1 MMRTP
6 VTFLI
11 GIGVVL
17 SYAPAAAQ
25 SFPTDDPV
33 IKTIWQEGMEDS
45 QVYSIGQVLSD
56 SIGPRLSGSPA
67 HKAGNDWAVQMFQS
81 WGIAARNEQYGTWQG
96 WRRGISH
103 VDLIRPRVRSLD
115 ATMLAWSPPSNGDV
129 EGAVVA
135 LPAFDGLGAFEAWLP
150 SVRGKF
156 VLTSFYQPT
165 CRPDASWEEYSME
178 ESFERMDA
186 ARDTARTSWNNSL
199 RVLRVALRQHDST
212 ATIEGALENAGAV
225 GVLTSNW
232 SGGWGATRI
241 FDADTKLVPSFSLSC
256 EDYGLL
262 YRLATYDQGPVV
274 RVRAEAEDLGEVPI
288 FNTIAEIPGSELPD
302 EYILLSAHFDTW
314 DGASGTTDNTTGSV
328 TMLEAAR
335 ILKAAYPNPKRTIVV
350 GLWGAE
356 EQGLIG
362 SRAFAADHPE
372 VVEGLQAV
380 FNQDNGTGRVA
391 NVSMQGLTGAAAHFS
406 QWLSAIPGQIT
417 QHIRLNIPG
426 APGGGGSD
434 YASFICSGA
443 PTFSLSSL
451 NFDYFLYTWH
461 TNLDTFD
468 KLVVDD
474 VKNNATLTAML
485 AYMASEDP
493 ERVPR
498 DRRVMPVNPRT
509 GMQRTWPECRMPRRS
524 SGGS

>member
-1 MMRTP
+1 M
-6 VTFLI
+6 
-11 GIGVVL
+11 VL
-17 SYAPAAAQ
+17 SHAPAAAQ
-25 SFPTDDPV
+25 SFPIDDPV
-33 IKTIWQEGMEDS
+33 IKAIWQEGMESS
-45 QVYSIGQVLSD
+45 QAYNIGQVLSD

-67 HKAGNDWAVQMFQS
+67 HKAGNDWAVQMFES
-81 WGIAARNEQYGTWQG
+81 WGIPARNEQYGTWRG
-96 WRRGISH
+96 WRRGTSH

-115 ATMLAWSPPSNGDV
+115 AMMLAWSPGTDGDV

-135 LPAFDGLGAFEAWLP
+135 LPEFEGRDAFEAWLP
-150 SVRGKF
+150 TVRGNF
-156 VLTSFYQPT
+156 VLTSLYQPT
-165 CRPDASWEEYSME
+165 CRPDESWEEYGTAD
-178 ESFERMDA
+178 SFEKMDA
-186 ARDTARTSWNNSL
+186 ARDTARMSWNNSM
-199 RVLRVALRQHDST
+199 RALRVALRQDDST
-212 ATIEGALENAGAV
+212 ATIESALEDAGAA
-225 GVLTSNW
+225 GVLTSGW

-241 FDADTKLVPSFSLSC
+241 FDADTEEIPSFSLSC

-262 YRLATYDQGPVV
+262 HRLASNNQGPVV

-288 FNTIAEIPGSELPD
+288 FNTIAEVRGSERPD
-302 EYILLSAHFDTW
+302 EYIVLSAHFDTW

-328 TMLEAAR
+328 VMMEAAR
-335 ILKAAYPNPKRTIVV
+335 ILKKVYPNPKRTIVI

-380 FNQDNGTGRVA
+380 FNQDNGTGRVS
-391 NVSMQGLTGAAAHFS
+391 NISMQGLTGAASHFT
-406 QWLSAIPGQIT
+406 QWLSAVPGEIT

-426 APGGGGSD
+426 TPGGGGSD

-451 NFDYFLYTWH
+451 NFHYFEYTWH

-468 KLVVDD
+468 KLVLDD
-474 VKNNATLTAML
+474 VMNNATLTAML
-485 AYMASEDP
+485 TYMASEDP

-509 GMQRTWPECRMPRRS
+509 GQQRQWPECRLPRRS
-524 SGGS
+524 SGG

>member
-1 MMRTP
+1 MRLAP
-6 VTFLI
+6 LALLA
-11 GIGVVL
+11 GVGMIL
-17 SYAPAAAQ
+17 SHAPMAAQ

-33 IKTIWQEGMEDS
+33 IKAIWQEGMENS
-45 QVYSIGQVLSD
+45 QAYTLAQVLSD

-67 HKAGNDWAVQMFQS
+67 HRGGNEWAVRMFES
-81 WGIAARNEQYGTWQG
+81 WGIAARNEQYGTWRG

-103 VDLIRPRVRSLD
+103 VDLVQPRVRSLD
-115 ATMLAWSPPSNGDV
+115 GMMLAWSPGTVGEV

-135 LPAFDGLGAFEAWLP
+135 LPEFEGKGAFEAWLP
-150 SVRGKF
+150 TVRGKF
-156 VLTSFYQPT
+156 VLTSFYHAT
-165 CRPDASWEEYSME
+165 CRPDESWEEYGTA
-178 ESFERMDA
+178 ESFQEMDA
-186 ARDTARTSWNNSL
+186 ARDTVQTSWNNSM
-199 RVLRVALRQHDST
+199 RALRAELRQSDST
-212 ATIEGALENAGAV
+212 ATIESALEDAGAA
-225 GVLTSNW
+225 GVLTSAW

-262 YRLATYDQGPVV
+262 HRLASSNQGPVV

-288 FNTIAEIPGSELPD
+288 FNTIAEIPGSERPG
-302 EYILLSAHFDTW
+302 EYVLLSAHFDTW
-314 DGASGTTDNTTGSV
+314 DGASGTTDNTTGSTV
-328 TMLEAAR
+328 MMEAAR
-335 ILKAAYPNPKRTIVV
+335 ILKQVYPNPKRTIVI

-356 EQGLIG
+356 EEGLIG

-380 FNQDNGTGRVA
+380 LNQDNGTGRVV
-391 NVSMQGLTGAAAHFS
+391 NVSMQGLTGAASHFT
-406 QWLSAIPGQIT
+406 QWLSAIPSELT
-417 QHIRLNIPG
+417 QEIRLNIPG
-426 APGGGGSD
+426 TPGGGGSD

-443 PTFSLSSL
+443 PSFGLSSI
-451 NFDYFLYTWH
+451 NFDYFRYTWH

-468 KLVVDD
+468 KLVLDD
-474 VKNNATLTAML
+474 VMNNATLTAML

-509 GMQRTWPECRMPRRS
+509 GQQRQWPECRLPQRS
-524 SGGS
+524 SGG